1 MCALTV
7 QRSVSAAEAIET
19 FPCFGGSATVI
30 VAGPG
35 PAGPPAVAAT
45 RVKQRLLEWHRQ
57 FSRFEPDSELSMLN
71 GDPRETV
78 PVSQVMA
85 RLIAAILDAARTSG
99 GLVDGTLTGE
109 LERAGYAEHFEAS
122 AVPLAEA
129 LRRAPERAAAGANP
143 RARWP
148 SVSLDLRAGTVTRP
162 PGLRFDSGGI
172 AKGLFCDIL
181 AGALELHP
189 GFAIDCAGDVRVG
202 GAARLTRPVQVA
214 SPFDESILHTFELSA
229 AAAATSGIGR
239 RSWLDAQGQPA
250 HHLLDPASGRPA
262 FTGIVQV
269 TAIAPTAVEA
279 EVLTKTTLLR
289 GPGAG
294 AGISRYGGV
303 VVHDDGRV
311 EIHPPPPSAVAPPD
325 CG

>member
-1 MCALTV
+1 VSVSDEAARDGRSRV
-7 QRSVSAAEAIET
+7 QRSVTTAEAIET

-30 VAGPG
+30 VAGAG
-35 PAGPPAVAAT
+35 PAGQPPAAAA

-57 FSRFEPDSELSMLN
+57 FSRFEPDSELSKLN

-78 PVSQVMA
+78 PVSRVMV
-85 RLIAAILDAARTSG
+85 RLIGAILDAARTSC
-99 GLVDGTLTGE
+99 GLVDGTLVGE
-109 LERAGYAEHFEAS
+109 LERAGYAEHFGARPL
-122 AVPLAEA
+122 PLAEA
-129 LRRAPERAAAGANP
+129 LRSAPARAPAAPNP
-143 RARWP
+143 RESWR
-148 SVSLDLRAGTVTRP
+148 SVLLDLRAGTVTRP

-181 AGALELHP
+181 AGVLELHP

-202 GAARLTRPVQVA
+202 GAARRARPVQVA
-214 SPFDESILHTFELSA
+214 SPFDESILHTFELTTG
-229 AAAATSGIGR
+229 AAATSGIGK
-239 RSWLDAQGQPA
+239 RSWLDARGQPA

-279 EVLTKTTLLR
+279 EVLTKAALLH
-289 GPGAG
+289 GPAAG
-294 AGISRYGGV
+294 AGMLPHGGV

-311 EIHPPPPSAVAPPD
+311 EI
-325 CG
+325 C